1 MSKREGKS
9 RTSRSLATTLVAVFL
24 VLSLG
29 AVVVS
34 YIPQLLIFIQERQR
48 SISSQQELVAK
59 EAAITVANSVQGEFE
74 ELEVVVGVSDLT
86 ALSQE
91 EQRAVLR
98 GLLGLDPHLRQL
110 ILLDSQGRE
119 LVRTSRLAEAA
130 SRELTDRVESDWF
143 AQVRRG
149 NRYISPVYVDEASSE
164 PMVVIAVASTD
175 VFGDFRGVLMVEV
188 TLKFMW
194 DLVGSLEIGEASL
207 AYVVDRQGNLI
218 ASGDISRVL
227 RGENVDHLGLV
238 GQFMQSPAPAGEAVT
253 GEMTGINGE
262 AVAATYVSLGVPDW
276 AVVIELPL
284 AEARQAGIQNTMLL
298 IVIMVLMAG
307 LNGGLVIFIVRRLTA
322 PLLSLTETAI
332 RIAGGETGLQ
342 ADMAGSSEV
351 LGLARAFNSM
361 TTQLRDLIGGLEE
374 RVAAR
379 TRELEQRTI
388 YLEAS
393 AEVARAA
400 SSILDVD
407 QLVQQVVEL
416 IHQRFGLYYVGL
428 FMVDEVGE
436 WAVLRA
442 GTGEA
447 GQAMLARSH
456 RIKIGEGMVGWCVA
470 NGEAR
475 IALDVGEDAVRLATT
490 DLPDTRSEAALPL
503 RARGQVVGALTVQ
516 SDRPAAFD
524 QEIITVFQS
533 MADQVAVA
541 LENARLFAESQ
552 EALEAAGRAYGE
564 LSREAWTS
572 LLQARP
578 DMGYRSA
585 ERGIITVDQSWRP
598 EMLQAL
604 QEKKIVRG
612 DGADKGAKVP
622 LAVPIKVR
630 GEVIGVLDTYKPADE
645 GGWTDEE
652 VALLETLTD
661 QLGEALEGARLY
673 RDTQRRAA
681 REQLIGYIVN
691 RMRSAVDMDTLM
703 QTTIREVAAALG
715 ATSAF
720 VQLGVGA
727 EVAGNGDEDEQK

>member
-1 MSKREGKS
+1 
-9 RTSRSLATTLVAVFL
+9 LVAVFL

-48 SISSQQELVAK
+48 SVSSQQELVAK

-119 LVRTSRLAEAA
+119 LARTSRLAEAA

-164 PMVVIAVASTD
+164 PMVVIAVAATD

-379 TRELEQRTI
+379 TRELEQRTT

-407 QLVQQVVEL
+407 RLVQQVVEL

-475 IALDVGEDAVRLATT
+475 IALDVGEDAVRLATA

-503 RARGQVVGALTVQ
+503 RARGHVVGALTVQ

-552 EALEAAGRAYGE
+552 AALEAAGRAYGE
-564 LSREAWTS
+564 LSREAWIN
-572 LLQARP
+572 LLQTRP

-585 ERGIITVDQSWRP
+585 ERGVITVDESWRP

-612 DGADKGAKVP
+612 DGADEGAKVP

-630 GEVIGVLDTYKPADE
+630 GEVIGVLDTYKPAAE

-652 VALLETLTD
+652 VALLEMLTD

-673 RDTQRRAA
+673 HDTQRRAA

-691 RMRSAVDMDTLM
+691 RMRSAVDMDALM
-703 QTTIREVAAALG
+703 QTTIREVATALG

-727 EVAGNGDEDEQK
+727 GAAGDGDDDEQKQA

>member
-1 MSKREGKS
+1 
-9 RTSRSLATTLVAVFL
+9 
-24 VLSLG
+24 
-29 AVVVS
+29 
-34 YIPQLLIFIQERQR
+34 
-48 SISSQQELVAK
+48 
-59 EAAITVANSVQGEFE
+59 
-74 ELEVVVGVSDLT
+74 
-86 ALSQE
+86 
-91 EQRAVLR
+91 
-98 GLLGLDPHLRQL
+98 
-110 ILLDSQGRE
+110 
-119 LVRTSRLAEAA
+119 
-130 SRELTDRVESDWF
+130 
-143 AQVRRG
+143 
-149 NRYISPVYVDEASSE
+149 
-164 PMVVIAVASTD
+164 
-175 VFGDFRGVLMVEV
+175 
-188 TLKFMW
+188 
-194 DLVGSLEIGEASL
+194 
-207 AYVVDRQGNLI
+207 
-218 ASGDISRVL
+218 
-227 RGENVDHLGLV
+227 
-238 GQFMQSPAPAGEAVT
+238 
-253 GEMTGINGE
+253 
-262 AVAATYVSLGVPDW
+262 
-276 AVVIELPL
+276 
-284 AEARQAGIQNTMLL
+284 
-298 IVIMVLMAG
+298 

-612 DGADKGAKVP
+612 DGADEGAKVP